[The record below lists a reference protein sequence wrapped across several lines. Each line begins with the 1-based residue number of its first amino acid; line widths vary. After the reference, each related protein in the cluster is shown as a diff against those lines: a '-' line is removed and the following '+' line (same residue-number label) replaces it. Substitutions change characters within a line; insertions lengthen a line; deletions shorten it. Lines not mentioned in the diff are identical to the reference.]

1 MPRRPRF
8 DATAD
13 PPLEIR
19 DSPIHGR
26 GGFATARIP
35 AGTLLIE
42 YAGERIDAA
51 EARRRAAAH
60 AGAAGA
66 PHTFVFAIDDDWAVD
81 AGVGGNDGR
90 WLNHSCAPNCDA
102 IVEDGRIWIET
113 LRDVARGEELTYDY
127 ALVLDEP
134 HTAAARARF
143 PCRCG
148 AATCRGTMLRR
159 RRPPARRA

>member
-1 MPRRPRF
+1 MPPRPRY
-8 DATAD
+8 DATDD
-13 PPLEIR
+13 PPLTIR

-42 YAGERIDAA
+42 YAGERIGAA

-60 AGAAGA
+60 AGDAHA

-81 AGVGGNDGR
+81 AGVGGNDAR

-113 LRDVARGEELTYDY
+113 ARVVAPGEELTYDY
-127 ALVLDEP
+127 QLALDEP
-134 HTAAARARF
+134 HTAAAKARY

-148 AATCRGTMLRR
+148 AATCRGTMLAHRR
-159 RRPPARRA
+159 RAR